1 MTHFKMASSSKRL
14 CQQFTA
20 EEVAQ
25 IIINDKSDDESDVD
39 SETGGLSSGEEFELD
54 QDLQEESHSESNTR

>member
-1 MTHFKMASSSKRL
+1 MTHFKMASSSKHL
-14 CQQFTA
+14 CQRFTA

-25 IIINDKSDDESDVD
+25 IIISDKSDDESDVD
-39 SETGGLSSGEEFELD
+39 SETGGLSSGEEFQLD